1 MEKKIQKNKN
11 LMEIDMEEKIYKLWE
26 RLGYFNPDKLPKRH
40 KEPYSILLPLPNAND
55 PLHMGHALFT
65 IQDIMARYNRM
76 KGKKVLW
83 LPGGDHAGIETQFVF
98 EKKLKKE
105 GKSRFDF
112 DRKTLY
118 KMISDYVEKNKDINK
133 NQLKRMGFSLDWSR
147 YRYSLE
153 PKIVKKVIETFKKLH
168 KDKLIYKGKRLVNFC
183 TKCGTGFSDLEVDY
197 TERDDK
203 LYYLD
208 YGVLQIAT
216 TRPETIFADVAVA
229 INPKDKRTKNLI
241 KKEAII
247 PLINKKIPIITD
259 KLVDIN
265 FGTGSLKITPGHS
278 QTDFTIGLKN
288 NLETINIIDCNGKM
302 INVPTKY
309 LGLSVKIAR
318 EEVVRDLEISG
329 KLIKT
334 EPLKHSVGLCYR
346 CKSTI
351 EPLIITQWFIKI
363 EKLAKPA
370 LDAVKKGKTK
380 IFPKKRFEKM
390 YKDWMENIY
399 DWNISRQI
407 VWGPQ
412 IPVWYCLDCNPNIS
426 ISFLN
431 EKKEKISG
439 EYKELIKKYSFK
451 EMETGLQSLSVDENV
466 NYSLD
471 NKPCKKCKGKNILQ
485 ETDTFD
491 TWFLSGQWP
500 ITTLGHP
507 NSKDFKTF
515 YPTSVLDTLWDILF
529 FWVARMI
536 MFGIYL
542 TKNVPFKI
550 VHIHSRIVDKKGQ
563 KMSKSKGNVIDP
575 NTMIDKYG
583 ADALRFAMVFGAR
596 PGSDICVS
604 EDKIRGMRNFI
615 TKIRN
620 ASRYVFMYEG
630 VIKKTKIKNKD
641 DKWILKEMEK
651 TIKKTTNHLDNYRFD
666 LASYE
671 IYHFFWHKFCDKY
684 IELSKKRRD
693 DSQEILLEVLTNS
706 LKLLHPFVPFVT
718 EEIYQKIRRNNKNY
732 LIIENWPK

>member
-1 MEKKIQKNKN
+1 MDSSNKN
-11 LMEIDMEEKIYKLWE
+11 LRDVNIENKIYKLWE
-26 RLGYFNPDKLPKRH
+26 KSGYFNPDKLPKRH
-40 KEPYSILLPLPNAND
+40 KESYSILLPLPNAND

-65 IQDIMARYNRM
+65 IEDILARYNRM

-98 EKKLKKE
+98 EKKLSKE

-112 DRKTLY
+112 DRNTLY

-147 YRYSLE
+147 YHYSLE
-153 PKIVKKVIETFKKLH
+153 PKIVKKIVETFKKLH
-168 KDKLIYKGKRLVNFC
+168 KDKLIYRGKRLVNFC
-183 TKCGTGFSDLEVDY
+183 TKCGTAFSDLEVDY
-197 TERDDK
+197 TEREDC

-208 YGVLQIAT
+208 YGVIQIAT

-229 INPKDKRTKNLI
+229 INPKDKRAKKLI
-241 KKEAII
+241 KEKATI
-247 PLINKKIPIITD
+247 PLINKEIPIVVD

-278 QTDFTIGLKN
+278 QADFEIGKRN
-288 NLETINIIDCNGKM
+288 NLEVINIIDYNGRM
-302 INVPTKY
+302 INVPEKY
-309 LGLSVKIAR
+309 LGLKVKLAR
-318 EEVVRDLEISG
+318 EEVVKDLEGSG
-329 KLIKT
+329 KLIKI
-334 EPLKHSVGLCYR
+334 EPLKHSVGICYR
-346 CKSTI
+346 CKNTI
-351 EPLIITQWFIKI
+351 EPLIVTQWFIKI

-370 LDAVKKGKTK
+370 LDAVKSGKTK
-380 IFPKKRFEKM
+380 IFPKERFEKM
-390 YKDWMENIY
+390 YKDWMESIY

-412 IPVWYCLDCNPNIS
+412 IPVWYCLDCNSNIS
-426 ISFLN
+426 INFLN
-431 EKKEKISG
+431 KKGEKING
-439 EYKELIKKYSFK
+439 LYKELKNNYSFEEIK
-451 EMETGLQSLSVDENV
+451 LGLQSLSVDENV
-466 NYSLD
+466 SYSLND
-471 NKPCKKCKGKNILQ
+471 KPCKKCKGKNILQ

-529 FWVARMI
+529 FWVARMM

-542 TKNVPFKI
+542 TKEVPFKV
-550 VHIHSRIVDKKGQ
+550 VHIHSRIVDKQGQ

-575 NTMIDKYG
+575 NTMIDIYG
-583 ADALRFAMVFGAR
+583 ADALRFAMVFGAK
-596 PGSDICVS
+596 PGSDICIS

-620 ASRYVFMYEG
+620 ASRYVFLYKG
-630 VIKKTKIKNKD
+630 PIRKQKIKNKN
-641 DKWILKEMEK
+641 DKWIIKEMEK
-651 TIKKTTNHLDNYRFD
+651 TTKKVTKYLDAYRFD

-684 IELSKKRRD
+684 IELTKDKREE
-693 DSQEILLEVLTNS
+693 SQETLLYVLTTS
-706 LKLLHPFVPFVT
+706 LTLLHPFIPFIT
-718 EEIYQKIRRNNKNY
+718 EEIYQEIKKNY
-732 LIIENWPK
+732 LMIEKWPK

>member
-1 MEKKIQKNKN
+1 MDSSNKN
-11 LMEIDMEEKIYKLWE
+11 LRDVNIENKIYKLWE
-26 RLGYFNPDKLPKRH
+26 KSGYFNPDKLPKRH

-55 PLHMGHALFT
+55 PLHMGHALFVVE
-65 IQDIMARYNRM
+65 DILARYNRM

-98 EKKLKKE
+98 EKKLSKE

-112 DRKTLY
+112 DRNTLY

-147 YRYSLE
+147 YHYSLE
-153 PKIVKKVIETFKKLH
+153 PKIVKKIVETFKKLH
-168 KDKLIYKGKRLVNFC
+168 KDKLIYRGKRLVNFC
-183 TKCGTGFSDLEVDY
+183 TKCGTAFSDLEVDY
-197 TERDDK
+197 TEREDC

-208 YGVLQIAT
+208 YGVIQIAT

-229 INPKDKRTKNLI
+229 INPKDKRAKKLI
-241 KKEAII
+241 KEKATI
-247 PLINKKIPIITD
+247 PLINKEIPIVVD

-278 QTDFTIGLKN
+278 QADFEIGKRN
-288 NLETINIIDCNGKM
+288 NLEVINIIDYNGRM
-302 INVPTKY
+302 INVPEKY
-309 LGLSVKIAR
+309 LGLKVKLAR
-318 EEVVRDLEISG
+318 EEVVKDLEGSG
-329 KLIKT
+329 KLIKI
-334 EPLKHSVGLCYR
+334 EPLKHSVGICYR
-346 CKSTI
+346 CKNTI
-351 EPLIITQWFIKI
+351 EPLIVTQWFIKI

-370 LDAVKKGKTK
+370 LDAVKSGKTK
-380 IFPKKRFEKM
+380 IFPKERFEKM
-390 YKDWMENIY
+390 YKDWMESIY

-412 IPVWYCLDCNPNIS
+412 IPVWYCLDCNSNIS
-426 ISFLN
+426 INFLN
-431 EKKEKISG
+431 KKGEKING
-439 EYKELIKKYSFK
+439 LYKELKNNYSFEEIK
-451 EMETGLQSLSVDENV
+451 LGLQSLSVDENV
-466 NYSLD
+466 SYSLND
-471 NKPCKKCKGKNILQ
+471 KPCKKCKGKNILQ

-500 ITTLGHP
+500 ITTLGYP

-529 FWVARMI
+529 FWVARMM

-542 TKNVPFKI
+542 TKEVPFKV
-550 VHIHSRIVDKKGQ
+550 VHIHSRIVDKQGQ

-575 NTMIDKYG
+575 NTMIDIYG
-583 ADALRFAMVFGAR
+583 ADALRFAMVFGAK
-596 PGSDICVS
+596 PGSDICIS

-620 ASRYVFMYEG
+620 ASRYVFLYKG
-630 VIKKTKIKNKD
+630 PIRKQKIKNKNN
-641 DKWILKEMEK
+641 KWIIKEMEK
-651 TIKKTTNHLDNYRFD
+651 TTKKVTKYLDAYRFD

-684 IELSKKRRD
+684 IELTKDKREE
-693 DSQEILLEVLTNS
+693 SQETLLYVLTTS
-706 LKLLHPFVPFVT
+706 LTLLHPFIPFIT
-718 EEIYQKIRRNNKNY
+718 EEIYQEIKKDKKNY
-732 LIIENWPK
+732 LMIEKWPK